1 MICTLDLLHKALSL
15 ALIRSV
21 DILKEIGTSQSIASF
36 ELELTTWVTA
46 YYAYSEI
53 ENYHNS
59 GVDESLT
66 GINVL
71 GDLNLQRMNESGKQI
86 TQKSEDLIF
95 DSIQSVFDTLHEE
108 VSKGVLI
115 PRVRNH
121 LELGVVDVQLNMD
134 NHHDIVKVLTGG
146 NPCHDCA
153 SNLKGIHLSE
163 KDWLIDWVSKSL
175 DADNL
180 SKMKTIM
187 DVE

>member
-1 MICTLDLLHKALSL
+1 MICSLDILHKALSL
-15 ALIRSV
+15 ALTRSV

-59 GVDESLT
+59 GVDESLA
-66 GINVL
+66 GMHVL
-71 GDLNLQRMNESGKQI
+71 GKLNLQRMNESGKQI

-115 PRVRNH
+115 
-121 LELGVVDVQLNMD
+121 
-134 NHHDIVKVLTGG
+134 
-146 NPCHDCA
+146 
-153 SNLKGIHLSE
+153 IHLSE

-175 DADNL
+175 DAENL